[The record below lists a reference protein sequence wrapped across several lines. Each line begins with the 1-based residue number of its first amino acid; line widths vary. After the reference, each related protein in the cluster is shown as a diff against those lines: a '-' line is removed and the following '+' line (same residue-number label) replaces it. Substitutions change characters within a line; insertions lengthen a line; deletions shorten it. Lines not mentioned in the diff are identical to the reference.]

1 MRFPHLAWAIADRG
15 LPQYKFAAMIGLSEA
30 RLSRCL
36 AGRGEFT
43 ADERVSISR
52 TLGFF
57 ESWLF
62 AEVTLPAADCTQ
74 TVHSPGM
81 PARMSGRGR
90 GREG

>member
-1 MRFPHLAWAIADRG
+1 MRFPHLAWAVADRG
-15 LPQYKFAAMIGLSEA
+15 LPQYKFAAMIGSSEA

-43 ADERVSISR
+43 ADERVRISR
-52 TLGFF
+52 ALGFP

-62 AEVTLPAADCTQ
+62 EEVAPPAAD
-74 TVHSPGM
+74 GAGA
-81 PARMSGRGR
+81 PAGVSGRAR